1 MGEYCRHRP
10 QLSTRG
16 ANGIDLTNW
25 TKTNSRETLMTPHN
39 HAKPGDYAEAVLLPG
54 DPLRAKWIAETFFE
68 NARQVNAVRNCLG
81 FTGTW
86 QGRPISVQA
95 TGMGQPS
102 LSIYVHE
109 LINTYG
115 VKTLIRVGTCGGL
128 NAKVK
133 VRDLVLAQAATTD
146 SAIVKDRF
154 GPYNFAPIAD
164 FGLLRAAAAKAE
176 AKNMRVHAGNMLSS
190 DIFYHIDG
198 FAGYDKLPAH
208 GVIGVEMEAAALY
221 TLAARFDVRALTICT
236 MTDCLITH
244 QEISADERQTSLKD
258 MVAVALDVAVGL

>member
-1 MGEYCRHRP
+1 
-10 QLSTRG
+10 
-16 ANGIDLTNW
+16 
-25 TKTNSRETLMTPHN
+25 MTPHN
-39 HAKPGDYAEAVLLPG
+39 HAKVGDYAEAVLLPG

-68 NARQVNAVRNCLG
+68 NPHQVNAVRNCLG

-102 LSIYVHE
+102 LAIYVHE
-109 LINTYG
+109 LINVYG

-128 NAKVK
+128 NTKVK
-133 VRDLVLAQAATTD
+133 VRDLVLAQAASTD
-146 SAIVKDRF
+146 SSIVRERF
-154 GPYNFAPIAD
+154 APYNFAPIAD

-176 AKNMRVHAGNMLSS
+176 SKGMRFHAGNMLSS
-190 DIFYHIDG
+190 DIFYHADG
-198 FAGYDKLPAH
+198 FAGYGALPAH

-236 MTDCLITH
+236 MTDCLITKD
-244 QEISADERQTSLKD
+244 EISADERQTSLKD
-258 MVAVALDVAVGL
+258 MMAVALDVAVGL